1 MNTIQLYIMWAGI
14 IVIFV
19 FAIQGQS
26 VDFWKYTFVAALITA
41 GLIVTVEVIKRNKSK
56 GRQEK

>member
-19 FAIQGQS
+19 FATQGQRA
-26 VDFWKYTFVAALITA
+26 DFWKYTFVAALVTV
-41 GLIVTVEVIKRNKSK
+41 GLILTVEVIRRSK
-56 GRQEK
+56 TKGPDEK

>member
-19 FAIQGQS
+19 FATQGQR
-26 VDFWKYTFVAALITA
+26 VDFWKYSLVAALLTV
-41 GLIVTVEVIKRNKSK
+41 GLILTAEAIKKSK
-56 GRQEK
+56 MKSPGEK

>member
-19 FAIQGQS
+19 FAAQGQR
-26 VDFWKYTFVAALITA
+26 VDFWKYTLVAALITV
-41 GLIVTVEVIKRNKSK
+41 GLILTAEAIKK
-56 GRQEK
+56 GKTKGPDEK